1 MKAPAPP
8 KYSFTSDGANIPAA
22 DVARL
27 ARSPLDERTGEALL
41 TAGMSPAARRRVERS
56 RAIVDG
62 VVERGEVVYGITTGF
77 GAFKDRVI
85 SRDDLARLQVNLI
98 MSQCVG
104 VGPALSTEAVRAM
117 MVSRAHTLALGYSG
131 IRPQTLQLLYDM
143 LNRGIHPRVPEQGSV
158 GASGDLAPLSHMT
171 GAMMGCGE
179 AEWRGQVMPSA
190 EALRGAGLEPA
201 VLQAKEGLAL

>member
-1 MKAPAPP
+1 MKAPARP
-8 KYSFTSDGANIPAA
+8 KYSFTSDGRNISAA

-27 ARSPLDERTGEALL
+27 ARSPLDERTGEAVL

-85 SRDDLARLQVNLI
+85 SRDDLARLQINLI

-104 VGPALSTEAVRAM
+104 VGPALSTESVRAM

-143 LNRGIHPRVPEQGSV
+143 LNRGVHPRVPEQGSV

-171 GAMMGCGE
+171 ASMMGHGE
-179 AEWRGQVMPSA
+179 AEWRGQLM
-190 EALRGAGLEPA
+190 
-201 VLQAKEGLAL
+201 LAT